1 LVIAVVSPHR
11 REDIDACQYDVE
23 RFEQKLPTKKKET
36 CQDGSVKWK
45 RKHENVPGEG
55 CNLNNNVD
63 SPAKSTPA
71 FLSDG
76 ISFFNRQQRDWK
88 VTVARTSMDK
98 LAYQMVFPYLSIYIV
113 ALGASAI
120 QLGIVNSIGM
130 VIAGLFGPFTGWFID
145 RIGPKK
151 IYLAGITFMAICYLT
166 YGLAK
171 SWGVTIIAMIA
182 YWMGFS
188 TSIHSC
194 ATICGNC
201 LVNRDR
207 ATGMM
212 VCETVTAGLLGMAG
226 PIVAT
231 WLVSQ
236 LGGVNPAGIRP
247 LFFSGLIITIGT
259 FVLVLTQLS
268 NQKWTETYA
277 SRTNLFKEISQVF
290 KNGKHL
296 KRWIVIA
303 GVAQLPIGMVFPF
316 SQVFAYKVKG
326 ANEFI
331 LGAMVT
337 GAALSSILFAVPL
350 GRLADR
356 VGRKKAL
363 FVTIPLFLFSN
374 LILILAPTPAFLV
387 LAGILQGFYFIG
399 APIAA
404 AIERELV
411 PAEHMGR
418 WTGIT
423 RFFKMIFSGILALTA
438 GIIWD
443 KFGPQYIFITF
454 ISIELLV
461 RLPLL
466 ISIPETLNKRFKSK
480 GDVVLK
486 S

>member
-1 LVIAVVSPHR
+1 
-11 REDIDACQYDVE
+11 
-23 RFEQKLPTKKKET
+23 
-36 CQDGSVKWK
+36 
-45 RKHENVPGEG
+45 
-55 CNLNNNVD
+55 LNNNMDYPLKVT
-63 SPAKSTPA
+63 SA
-71 FLSDG
+71 FLSNG
-76 ISFFNRQQRDWK
+76 IRFLKRQQRDWK

-98 LAYQMVFPYLSIYIV
+98 LAYQMVFPYLSVYIV
-113 ALGASAI
+113 ALGASAT

-130 VIAGLFGPFTGWFID
+130 MIAGLLGPFTGWFID

-151 IYLAGITFMAICYLT
+151 IYLVGITFMAVCYLT
-166 YGLAK
+166 YGLAQ
-171 SWGVTIIAMIA
+171 SWGITIIAMIA

-188 TSIHSC
+188 TTILSC

-212 VCETVTAGLLGMAG
+212 ICETVTAGLLGMAG
-226 PIVAT
+226 PIIAT

-236 LGGVNPAGIRP
+236 SGGVNSDGIRP
-247 LFFSGLIITIGT
+247 LFFSGLIITMGT
-259 FVLVLTQLS
+259 FVVVLTQLS
-268 NQKWTETYA
+268 NQKWTETCA
-277 SRTNLFKEISQVF
+277 SKTSLFKEISQVF
-290 KNGKHL
+290 KSGKHL

-303 GVAQLPIGMVFPF
+303 AVTQLPIGMVFPF
-316 SQVFAYKVKG
+316 SQVFAYTVKG

-337 GAALSSILFAVPL
+337 GSALSSILFAIPL

-356 VGRKKAL
+356 VGRKKVL
-363 FVTIPLFLFSN
+363 FVTIPLFLLSN
-374 LILILAPTPAFLV
+374 LMLILAPSPVFLV

-418 WTGIT
+418 WTGVN
-423 RFFKMIFSGILALTA
+423 RFFKMSFSGILALTA

-454 ISIELLV
+454 IIIELLI

-466 ISIPETLNKRFKSK
+466 ISIPETLNKRFKSAE
-480 GDVVLK
+480 DVVLR

>member
-1 LVIAVVSPHR
+1 MAPL
-11 REDIDACQYDVE
+11 
-23 RFEQKLPTKKKET
+23 KE
-36 CQDGSVKWK
+36 
-45 RKHENVPGEG
+45 
-55 CNLNNNVD
+55 CNLSNHLAPPV
-63 SPAKSTPA
+63 KSTPG
-71 FLSDG
+71 FLRNG
-76 ISFFNRQQRDWK
+76 ISFLKRQQRDWK

-113 ALGASAI
+113 ALGASAT

-130 VIAGLFGPFTGWFID
+130 MIAGLFGPFTGWFID

-151 IYLAGITFMAICYLT
+151 IYLVGITFMVVCYLT
-166 YGLAK
+166 YGLAQ

-182 YWMGFS
+182 YWLGFS

-212 VCETVTAGLLGMAG
+212 ICETVTAGLLGMAG
-226 PIVAT
+226 PIIAT

-236 LGGVNPAGIRP
+236 FGGVNPNGIRP
-247 LFFSGLIITIGT
+247 LFFSGLIITVGT
-259 FVLVLTQLS
+259 FVVVLTQLS
-268 NQKWTETYA
+268 SRKWTKANTN
-277 SRTNLFKEISQVF
+277 RTSLFKEISQVF
-290 KNGKHL
+290 KSGKHL

-303 GVAQLPIGMVFPF
+303 TITQLPIGMVFPF
-316 SQVFAYKVKG
+316 SQVFAYQVKG

-337 GAALSSILFAVPL
+337 GSALSSIVFAIPL

-356 VGRKKAL
+356 VGRKKVL
-363 FVTIPLFLFSN
+363 FVTIPLFLLSN
-374 LILILAPTPAFLV
+374 LMLILAPTPVFLV
-387 LAGILQGFYFIG
+387 LAGILQGFHYIG
-399 APIAA
+399 SPIAA

-418 WTGIT
+418 WIGIT

-454 ISIELLV
+454 IGIELLI

-480 GDVVLK
+480 DDVVF
-486 S
+486 SS

>member
-1 LVIAVVSPHR
+1 
-11 REDIDACQYDVE
+11 
-23 RFEQKLPTKKKET
+23 
-36 CQDGSVKWK
+36 
-45 RKHENVPGEG
+45 
-55 CNLNNNVD
+55 
-63 SPAKSTPA
+63 
-71 FLSDG
+71 
-76 ISFFNRQQRDWK
+76 
-88 VTVARTSMDK
+88 MDK
-98 LAYQMVFPYLSIYIV
+98 LAYQMVFPYLSVYIV
-113 ALGASAI
+113 ALGASAT

-130 VIAGLFGPFTGWFID
+130 MIAGLFGPFTGWFID

-151 IYLAGITFMAICYLT
+151 IYLVGITFMAACYLT
-166 YGLAK
+166 YGLAQ
-171 SWGVTIIAMIA
+171 SWGVTIIAMTA
-182 YWMGFS
+182 YRLGYS
-188 TSIHSC
+188 TSVHSC

-212 VCETVTAGLLGMAG
+212 ICETVTAGLLGMAG

-236 LGGVNPAGIRP
+236 FGGVNPDGIRP
-247 LFFSGLIITIGT
+247 LFLSGLIITIAT

-268 NQKWTETYA
+268 NQKWTKAYA
-277 SRTNLFKEISQVF
+277 NRTSLFKEISEVF
-290 KNGKHL
+290 KSGKHL

-303 GVAQLPIGMVFPF
+303 AVAQLPLGMVFPF
-316 SQVFAYKVKG
+316 SQVFAHQIKG

-337 GAALSSILFAVPL
+337 GSALSSIVFAIPL
-350 GRLADR
+350 GRFADR
-356 VGRKKAL
+356 VGRKKVL
-363 FVTIPLFLFSN
+363 FITIPLFLLSN
-374 LILILAPTPAFLV
+374 LMLILAPAPAFLV
-387 LAGILQGFYFIG
+387 LAGILQGFHYIG
-399 APIAA
+399 SPIAA

-418 WTGIT
+418 WIGIT

-454 ISIELLV
+454 IGIEILI

-466 ISIPETLNKRFKSK
+466 ISISETLNKRFKPK
-480 GDVVLK
+480 GDVLF
-486 S
+486 SS